1 MNPKDPRA
9 RAIHTLINY
18 ESDMRAIEARCHE
31 ARARDERAYQ
41 AQCHRRE
48 AAFQREY
55 RNKKI
60 QRLNALNT
68 LADVRSGD
76 SKIAF
81 DYTYIFSFARPP
93 AADPCPSCGKPP
105 TRAPDCYPQVID
117 GQRRM
122 AAAHMLLHDCGHRI
136 LEWKGTSLSRPRMIL
151 DRDIVNYI
159 LHFGAQK
166 SS

>member
-1 MNPKDPRA
+1 MTPKDPRA
-9 RAIHTLINY
+9 RAIHTLVNY
-18 ESDMRAIEARCHE
+18 ESDMKAIEARCHE

-41 AQCHRRE
+41 VQNTRRE

-55 RNKKI
+55 RNKKM

-68 LADVRSGD
+68 LSDVLGEGEADC
-76 SKIAF
+76 
-81 DYTYIFSFARPP
+81 DYTYIFSFPQPP
-93 AADPCPSCGKPP
+93 ADPCPSCGKPP

-122 AAAHMLLHDCGHRI
+122 AAAHLLLHDYGHRI
-136 LEWKGTSLSRPRMIL
+136 LEWKGTPSARPRPIL
-151 DRDIVNYI
+151 DRDIVDYI
-159 LHFGAQK
+159 LHFGIQK